1 MKMNNKLPLRVKISI
16 AILAVLLIGL
26 VILAPVFSAFM
37 IVLSSVLFAIMTIWN
52 YLKMEMEDDEYYT

>member
-1 MKMNNKLPLRVKISI
+1 MNNKLPLRVKISI